1 MYVPSSSARCKK
13 DLHRIST
20 PFAIYNKEAGPSA
33 PGLVP
38 HLFTSS
44 RRPSMYQPLHPTTT
58 FPTRFKQTAGV
69 SRLRQG
75 RDLIIKADSFLI
87 QSAPG
92 CLFSASFSHHSYSYS
107 CSYSY
112 CCFHP
117 RPSPS
122 GQSLHYSSACIQET
136 KPPRKDCCWYQNTF
150 GQELGQG
157 AALATTQIQGTVATS
172 RSHGRA
178 TAIH

>member
-44 RRPSMYQPLHPTTT
+44 RRPSLYQPLHPTTT
-58 FPTRFKQTAGV
+58 FPTRLKQTAGV
-69 SRLRQG
+69 SRLTQG
-75 RDLIIKADSFLI
+75 RDLVIKADSFLA
-87 QSAPG
+87 QSAPDLSFL
-92 CLFSASFSHHSYSYS
+92 CLIQLQLLLF
-107 CSYSY
+107 
-112 CCFHP
+112 
-117 RPSPS
+117 PSTSIPS
-122 GQSLHYSSACIQET
+122 GQRLHHSSACIQET

-172 RSHGRA
+172 
-178 TAIH
+178 